1 MSHQPPSLSTPASPA
16 AGEVPA
22 GRLGP
27 THTLILLIA
36 FLALGT
42 VLFVQ
47 GTPIGDILILL
58 GGCGTLGAATLA
70 AVGGGRWLMAVFVE
84 AAVRSGA
91 GK

>member
-1 MSHQPPSLSTPASPA
+1 M
-16 AGEVPA
+16 PA

-47 GTPIGDILILL
+47 DTPIGDILILL